1 MRVFAGV
8 LGAALLALAVNNLF
22 DDHLILE
29 ENDVYDARFFI
40 GDDNA
45 DFLRDLSLDGVGLK
59 KATLSKTIDGDTGYY
74 VLDCGQYCI
83 LNLYADFF
91 LVSEWVAAL
100 LLIAYGLVGNKKVG
114 VAAAGACVALAVA
127 AVAVLADMSGKL
139 NDSGYTVVAVVEFI
153 ILAEVLPLAFVSGL
167 IFYREPTP
175 EVDWIVF
182 VGAFYIALGY
192 VFATTNVFIYE
203 GKTEAVGTSCYGVK
217 DDNFNGRICEDM
229 EGFNTADYDLIV
241 PPFLF
246 VFGVVL
252 MFFKRKYV
260 VSVAAVLVVGI
271 TIFMLVDLTSDSYL
285 ANYET
290 EIDDDD
296 DEIRKRRHVTIQ
308 SPEFGI
314 TTIAVEGAVHA
325 VFLIVG
331 PLVAVWYVMR
341 SGEAPFVVL

>member
-1 MRVFAGV
+1 M
-8 LGAALLALAVNNLF
+8 
-22 DDHLILE
+22 
-29 ENDVYDARFFI
+29 
-40 GDDNA
+40 
-45 DFLRDLSLDGVGLK
+45 
-59 KATLSKTIDGDTGYY
+59 
-74 VLDCGQYCI
+74 
-83 LNLYADFF
+83 
-91 LVSEWVAAL
+91 AAL

-139 NDSGYTVVAVVEFI
+139 NDPGYTVVAVVEFI

-167 IFYREPTP
+167 IFYKEPTLS
-175 EVDWIVF
+175 VDWIVF

-203 GKTEAVGTSCYGVK
+203 GKIEAVGTSCYNGNLFNQ
-217 DDNFNGRICEDM
+217 NFRACEDI
-229 EGFNTADYDLIV
+229 EGYNTADYDLIV

-252 MFFKRKYV
+252 MFFNRKYV

-285 ANYET
+285 VDVPTSYGT
-290 EIDDDD
+290 ITD
-296 DEIRKRRHVTIQ
+296 RRRQV
-308 SPEFGI
+308 PFDLPEEFGI

-341 SGEAPFVVL
+341 SGEAPFVAL